1 MSLDDGV
8 AYTTDGHLLFPF
20 RPAVDSTETEAD
32 FDVWDSPFLA
42 DSDITTPPVLA
53 AGLVYFGTRDG
64 LVFAVDE
71 TTGDIRWSFDTNVAT
86 GSDVSVQGSIVVL
99 DGAVIVTTSGGHLIA
114 IAGEFEASAPE
125 GEGTPGSLN

>member
-71 TTGDIRWSFDTNVAT
+71 TTG
-86 GSDVSVQGSIVVL
+86 SDVSVQGSIVVL